1 MVGEPAVDA
10 GGPLREFFHHIIS
23 EIAENNSLFCGITTA
38 RIPRHNVVELE
49 KKTYYYVGVVSA
61 LSLIHGGPAP
71 QFFSDSVADYIVN
84 GIEGVNPVIGEVPD
98 DEIRKS
104 LDEVCLVMC
113 TG

>member
-1 MVGEPAVDA
+1 M
-10 GGPLREFFHHIIS
+10 
-23 EIAENNSLFCGITTA
+23 CGSTTA
-38 RIPRHNVVELE
+38 RIPGHNVVELE

-84 GIEGVNPVIGEVPD
+84 GIGGVNLVIGEVPD